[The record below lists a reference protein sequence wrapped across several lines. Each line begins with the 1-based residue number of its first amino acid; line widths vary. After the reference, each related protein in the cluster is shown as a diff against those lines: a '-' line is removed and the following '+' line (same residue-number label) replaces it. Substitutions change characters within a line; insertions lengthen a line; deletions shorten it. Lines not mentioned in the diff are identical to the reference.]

1 MTRVDLID
9 VSKRFGDFAAVDSV
23 SLAVEPGEVVGLL
36 GANGAGKTTLMKLL
50 LGLHQPS
57 AGTIRLFGESPAL
70 QHRRRIG
77 YVPQNLGL
85 YPDLS
90 VRENLHFRADVFGG
104 PPDAAE
110 SESDAALVGDLSM
123 GTQRQAAFRAALQHR
138 PDLLVLDEPTSG
150 VSALA
155 RSELW
160 DLIHCESERGAGV
173 LVSTHYMDEA
183 DQADRLVIM
192 AHGAVVATGR
202 RSDVVAGRVTLSV
215 AADDW
220 AGAFRALEVHGHR
233 PLLAG
238 RTVRVAAHSIR
249 DAAKVREVLRA
260 EGVRASVEPSRAT
273 LEEALIEL
281 SS

>member
-1 MTRVDLID
+1 MDLVN
-9 VSKRFGDFAAVDSV
+9 VSKRFGDFMAVDSV

-90 VRENLHFRADVFGG
+90 IGENLHFRADVFGG
-104 PPDAAE
+104 SSEASE
-110 SESDAALVGDLSM
+110 SEADALLVGDLPM

-160 DLIHCESERGAGV
+160 DVIHRESERGAGV

-202 RSDVVAGRVTLSV
+202 RSDVVAGRVTLSIT
-215 AADDW
+215 ADDW
-220 AGAFRALEVHGHR
+220 AGAFRALEAHGHR

-238 RTVRVAAHSIR
+238 RTVRLAADSVR
-249 DAAKVREVLRA
+249 DAAKVREVLRG
-260 EGVRASVEPSRAT
+260 EGVSASVEPSRAT
-273 LEEALIEL
+273 LGEALIEL